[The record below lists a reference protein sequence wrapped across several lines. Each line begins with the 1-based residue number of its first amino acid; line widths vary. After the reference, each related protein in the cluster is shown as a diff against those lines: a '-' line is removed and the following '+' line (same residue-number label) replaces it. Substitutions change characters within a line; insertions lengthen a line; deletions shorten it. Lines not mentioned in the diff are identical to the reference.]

1 MKNLIIGLFTALL
14 MSAGLVGVAQSA
26 ADAAGCNSYT
36 GCPVKTRTVVGGSSK
51 VLAGRRGTFCV
62 SVTADA
68 SGNGRPHG
76 TVTLTVANGGHG
88 FRYTA
93 TKGYFGKQRCFT
105 TPRLQSAGSYTARA
119 HFEGKGVYRNSN
131 GSKGFTVVKR
141 HR

>member
-51 VLAGRRGTFCV
+51 VLVGRRATFCV
-62 SVTADA
+62 SVTTA
-68 SGNGRPHG
+68 GNGRPHG
-76 TVTLTVANGGHG
+76 TVTLTVANRRHH
-88 FRYTA
+88 FSYSA

-119 HFEGKGVYRNSN
+119 HFEGKGVFKNSN

>member
-1 MKNLIIGLFTALL
+1 MKNLIIGLFVALL
-14 MSAGLVGVAQSA
+14 MSAGLVGVAETA
-26 ADAAGCNSYT
+26 ATAAPPYVGI
-36 GCPVKTRTVVGGSSK
+36 VHTRTVVGGSGT
-51 VLAGRRGTFCV
+51 VLVGRRATFCV
-62 SVTADA
+62 SVTAT
-68 SGNGRPHG
+68 GNGRPHG

-105 TPRLQSAGSYTARA
+105 TPRLQKAGAYTARA
-119 HFEGKGVYRNSN
+119 HFEGKGVFKNSN